1 MAAQRAE
8 TTAAKVGKTSVTW
21 DEKVTLPVYEGA
33 KELRLLLLAP
43 GVAGAPPRTVA
54 NGGFYVEDIM
64 ASPSNCKWF
73 ELFAPGG
80 NAGEGPG
87 LRRNPFGKV
96 TKVVSE
102 VVRFEWIPTTG

>member
-1 MAAQRAE
+1 M
-8 TTAAKVGKTSVTW
+8 GKTSITW
-21 DEKVTLPVYEGA
+21 DEKLTLPVYEGA

-43 GVAGAPPRTVA
+43 GVAGGSPRTVA

-80 NAGEGPG
+80 SAGG
-87 LRRNPFGKV
+87 
-96 TKVVSE
+96 VSE
-102 VVRFEWIPTTG
+102 IQRFERLFVWGSYAGFE

>member
-1 MAAQRAE
+1 MAI
-8 TTAAKVGKTSVTW
+8 TW

-33 KELRLLLLAP
+33 KELRLLLLSS
-43 GVAGAPPRTVA
+43 GRGEAPPKTIA

-80 NAGEGPG
+80 NAGEG
-87 LRRNPFGKV
+87 RN
-96 TKVVSE
+96 
-102 VVRFEWIPTTG
+102 TTAG